1 MYKPQTHRE
10 YIQLDDILSN
20 MSTLENT
27 SFIDSEL
34 STGKTKREDKDGTED
49 AAIGVRHIFVFLGK

>member
-1 MYKPQTHRE
+1 MYKPQTRRE
-10 YIQLDDILSN
+10 YIQLDILSN

-49 AAIGVRHIFVFLGK
+49 AANGVRHIFVFLGK

>member
-1 MYKPQTHRE
+1 MYKPQTHTE
-10 YIQLDDILSN
+10 YIQLHILSN

-27 SFIDSEL
+27 SFIESEL
-34 STGKTKREDKDGTED
+34 STGKTKREDKDGTKD